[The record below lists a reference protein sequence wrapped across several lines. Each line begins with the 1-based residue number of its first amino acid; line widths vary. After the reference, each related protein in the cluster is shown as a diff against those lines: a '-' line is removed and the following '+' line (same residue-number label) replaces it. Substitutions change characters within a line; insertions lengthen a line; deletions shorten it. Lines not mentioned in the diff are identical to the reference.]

1 MYSFADDCQLEKVN
15 LGDNLQTI
23 SKNAFEGCGMLTYIP
38 SKDSVKEIGDHA
50 FKGCEIEDPGDLTGI
65 TVGEDAF
72 VDCPWSESPNNPASE
87 NYVDP
92 EEDSTE

>member
-23 SKNAFEGCGMLTYIP
+23 GKNAFEGCGMLTYIP

-50 FKGCEIEDPGDLTGI
+50 FKGCEIEDP
-65 TVGEDAF
+65 
-72 VDCPWSESPNNPASE
+72 ASA
-87 NYVDP
+87 NYVNP
-92 EEDSTE
+92 EEDSAE

>member
-1 MYSFADDCQLEKVN
+1 
-15 LGDNLQTI
+15 
-23 SKNAFEGCGMLTYIP
+23 
-38 SKDSVKEIGDHA
+38 
-50 FKGCEIEDPGDLTGI
+50 LTGI

-92 EEDSTE
+92 EEDSEE